1 MKFINTKI
9 KEYVLG
15 AVILLA
21 FALYYFDVLKDGM
34 MISGIFAV
42 IIMLYISMIWRE
54 EVLDERDEYIR
65 SKTDR
70 YLYIVTLIII
80 LLDVVYKTFTHQSY
94 MSEVIILTIL
104 SLSKIVLG
112 KFLKDRN

>member
-15 AVILLA
+15 AVILFA

-34 MISGIFAV
+34 MISGVFAV
-42 IIMLYISMIWRE
+42 VIMLYISMIWRE
-54 EVLDERDEYIR
+54 DVVDERDEYIR

-70 YLYIVTLIII
+70 YLFIITLAVI
-80 LLDVVYKTFTHQSY
+80 LIDVIYKTFAHESY
-94 MSEVIILTIL
+94 MSDVIILTIL
-104 SLSKIVLG
+104 SLSKIILG

>member
-21 FALYYFDVLKDGM
+21 FALYYFDILKDGM
-34 MISGIFAV
+34 MISGVFAV

-65 SKTDR
+65 AKTDR
-70 YLYIVTLIII
+70 YLYIITLVI
-80 LLDVVYKTFTHQSY
+80 LLSDVAYKTFAHQSY
-94 MSEVIILTIL
+94 MSDVVILTIL
-104 SLSKIVLG
+104 SLSKIILG